1 MIVWLSYF
9 WIKSERLGGRGVGE
23 PRPHPETKCESRS
36 TDPSF
41 AISGFP
47 LRGNDETEREN
58 LEDLGRA
65 DISRRRTEPI
75 ASATPVIPAFAGMTG
90 VENGNDCRKSRPYS
104 NFFAP
109 FAPFAPL
116 RLCVKFYRWSAP
128 LQPLPNLLRR
138 RVDFHAGALFLQR
151 HGDARIAVAPA
162 AVERLGHLGE
172 RQIRQLHRDV
182 VLTTDL
188 AG

>member
-1 MIVWLSYF
+1 MIYRAGGKNLTRRREGRKEIGDDGAMIVWLSYF

-23 PRPHPETKCESRS
+23 PRPHPETKYESRS

-75 ASATPVIPAFAGMTG
+75 ASATLWIPAFAGMTG

-109 FAPFAPL
+109 L
-116 RLCVKFYRWSAP
+116 RLCVKLNRCKERTP
-128 LQPLPNLLRR
+128 L
-138 RVDFHAGALFLQR
+138 
-151 HGDARIAVAPA
+151 
-162 AVERLGHLGE
+162 
-172 RQIRQLHRDV
+172 
-182 VLTTDL
+182 
-188 AG
+188 